1 MPGPVFDWYEN
12 NALIDYPFTERQTDN
27 LHHLFVDAYVVHNKF
42 RTYPYGL
49 RIARFKR
56 DAPHLIEL
64 RFTDIA
70 STLLATLQE
79 GGADV
84 EFTIATM
91 GIYTIYEWKRSTTL
105 GSGFTDEDLVVK
117 LTVVTSALSLYPT
130 DYSPLNAALLP
141 SLVNPHP
148 KRVRRVFVKR
158 AVTGEFDLVTHN
170 DIRFESGN
178 NIELSLASA
187 IGPEAAGLT
196 AAEVTRRPTS
206 ILIDAVAGLGL
217 GPEQRCVSTDE
228 IKTIND
234 VGPDTQGNLT
244 LGGDGCTWV
253 ERPVVSVGP
262 PNPDHPNTDVTVV
275 VGNAQWP
282 SDAPTQTGPG
292 LILHQS
298 CEACCGCE
306 DYVNAYEA
314 MRAIWVR
321 AQAVAARIASLQAQY
336 NALCA
341 LVKAGDGK
349 IPSGIGIKLFMIARP
364 DFFIGAGAIV
374 FNNSGVSTGPLT
386 IELELDQVPTDLVYI
401 TRSGFMDIGSAKNLQ
416 LDPLISVAGL
426 GSRYAWVTL
435 DLAPGQ
441 FARVQ
446 LETRATSDIPNRATA
461 VVSGLA
467 RAVWSTG
474 FAEDTNR
481 MQMTPP
487 LDKD

>member
-1 MPGPVFDWYEN
+1 MPGAVFDWYEN
-12 NALIDYPFTERQTDN
+12 NALIDYPFTERQTDG
-27 LHHLFVDAYVVHNKF
+27 LHTLFVDAYVVHNKL
-42 RTYPYGL
+42 RTYPYSL
-49 RIARFKR
+49 RIARFKHTT
-56 DAPHLIEL
+56 PHLVEL
-64 RFTDIA
+64 RFTDVA

-79 GGADV
+79 GDPNV

-105 GSGFTDEDLVVK
+105 VSGFTDEDLVVK
-117 LTVVTSALSLYPT
+117 LAVVTSTLSLFPS
-130 DYSPLNAALLP
+130 DYSPLNAALLS

-158 AVTGEFDLVTHN
+158 AVTGEFDFVTHD

-178 NIELSLASA
+178 NIELSLSTA
-187 IGPEAAGLT
+187 IGPQTAGIRTDT
-196 AAEVTRRPTS
+196 ATRQPTTV
-206 ILIDAVAGLGL
+206 LIDAVAGLGL
-217 GPEQRCVSTDE
+217 GPEQRCESTDE
-228 IKTIND
+228 LKTVNE
-234 VGPDTQGNLT
+234 VGPDAQGNLT

-262 PNPDHPNTDVTVV
+262 PNPNHPNTDATLQ
-275 VGNAQWP
+275 VGNAHWP
-282 SDAPTQTGPG
+282 SEAPTQTGPG

-298 CEACCGCE
+298 CTVCCGCD

-314 MRAIWVR
+314 MRSIWVR
-321 AQAVAARIASLQAQY
+321 AQAVAARIALLQAQY

-341 LVKAGDGK
+341 LVKSGDGK
-349 IPSGIGIKLFMIARP
+349 IPVGIGIKLFMIARP

-374 FNNSGVSTGPLT
+374 FNNSSASTGPLT

-401 TRSGFMDIGSAKNLQ
+401 TRSGFMDVGSTKNLQ

-426 GSRYAWVTL
+426 GSRYVWVTL
-435 DLAPGQ
+435 NLAPGQ

-461 VVSGLA
+461 VISGLA

-487 LDKD
+487 LSKD